1 MKKRGTWIACV
12 GPIGVGKSTLA
23 AVVARRTHAQ
33 LVPER
38 FGDNAFLERFYAPGG
53 IERWGFQTE
62 VSFLTQ
68 RYDQVREIDALLA
81 AGRSVVT
88 DFTPAQNLIFA
99 RITVDALEYAL
110 YEQLFDRLFESLPRP
125 DRLICLDADQRT
137 ILRRIRTRARTM
149 EAGIP
154 PAYIRKLRD
163 GYARW
168 RDDPPAPTV
177 WIDTSKMPIPS
188 DLVARAAALDTVMNS
203 LEPDTRHALFGRD
216 G

>member
-68 RYDQVREIDALLA
+68 RYDQVREIDALDGLMARA
-81 AGRSVVT
+81 ADAAWGCLRGAR
-88 DFTPAQNLIFA
+88 PAP
-99 RITVDALEYAL
+99 R
-110 YEQLFDRLFESLPRP
+110 SLPRGSP
-125 DRLICLDADQRT
+125 R
-137 ILRRIRTRARTM
+137 
-149 EAGIP
+149 
-154 PAYIRKLRD
+154 
-163 GYARW
+163 
-168 RDDPPAPTV
+168 
-177 WIDTSKMPIPS
+177 PI
-188 DLVARAAALDTVMNS
+188 S
-203 LEPDTRHALFGRD
+203 L
-216 G
+216 